1 MKIYSIED
9 EKYGTQAVFE
19 KEEDAEKALKEN
31 YNKYCIGG
39 MGACII
45 EWDLK

>member
-9 EKYGTQAVFE
+9 DKYGTQAIFE
-19 KEEDAEKALKEN
+19 KEEDAERALKEN